1 METSVYFYLFVSVD
15 TFQMNVQIQFAI
27 KILKIRIKISSLAII
42 VTEFDAIGEYNYGV
56 IILL

>member
-1 METSVYFYLFVSVD
+1 
-15 TFQMNVQIQFAI
+15 MNVQIQFAI
-27 KILKIRIKISSLAII
+27 KILKMRIEISSLAII